1 MAGQKST
8 KLCECGCGQLTN
20 IAPRSRY
27 RNGVLV
33 VRKGDPTRFIEH
45 HAGPAAAAAN
55 RTHGITHRPTWNTW
69 TGMIQRCH
77 REWHQ
82 AWKNYG
88 GRGIKVCERWR
99 VFANFYADMGERPDG
114 MTLDRIDNNGD
125 YEPGNCRWATP
136 MEQHANRRD
145 NRLITYNGRTQ
156 TVRAWEREFLNGTR
170 TLLGRLERGWTI
182 QDALTTPVQRKRRRG
197 SSAQDARS

>member
-125 YEPGNCRWATP
+125 YEPGNCRWATAR
-136 MEQHANRRD
+136 EQAN
-145 NRLITYNGRTQ
+145 NRVDCHLLTYQGRTMNVAQ
-156 TVRAWEREFLNGTR
+156 WAVAVGIPHR
-170 TLLGRLERGWTI
+170 TLRGRLRRGWSI
-182 QDALTTPVQRKRRRG
+182 ERMLETPVREYG
-197 SSAQDARS
+197 IPH